1 MYVSLPVW
9 WYYLQFW
16 THLVSLGPVRLE
28 ESTPAER
35 SLGDSGVAK
44 AHGSCCGCHNQPVFT
59 TLQTPFAHFC
69 TQKWPIEKIR
79 KQLCPVRGQKVRRPP
94 MDPLGKGV
102 ARRSWDIWDWFI
114 DISDWYVTYFD
125 ICQNFAP
132 CICFG
137 SRWSKTASTW
147 KTSVLCNC

>member
-28 ESTPAER
+28 ESTPAE
-35 SLGDSGVAK
+35 SPSDSGAFAK
-44 AHGSCCGCHNQPVFT
+44 AHRSCCGCHIQPTSFHHS
-59 TLQTPFAHFC
+59 ANSFC
-69 TQKWPIEKIR
+69 TQKWLIFNSGAAS
-79 KQLCPVRGQKVRRPP
+79 PVRGHKVRRPP

-125 ICQNFAP
+125 ICRNFAP

-137 SRWSKTASTW
+137 SRWSKTASMW
-147 KTSVLCNC
+147 KTSVLCVC